1 MNANHPQDSPTPYDV
16 CWAAAN
22 PNGLTTLGANI
33 VMEFPIIDLRDPT
46 IEKVH
51 VRFDMEHDYDGFY
64 AGYARNNI
72 ADNAQLMS
80 RGSNTP
86 TAMGDYQILIPGK
99 GINIDGAT
107 ITGATHGIY
116 LDGDTVATISN
127 TDIVD
132 PLSFGLIMDGANDLI
147 VDGLTVTD
155 SSAGANSNYGL
166 YAPSTSSGTQ
176 EITQNSL
183 VLAPVFT

>member
-64 AGYARNNI
+64 AGY
-72 ADNAQLMS
+72 QETMS
-80 RGSNTP
+80 
-86 TAMGDYQILIPGK
+86 QIMP
-99 GINIDGAT
+99 N
-107 ITGATHGIY
+107 
-116 LDGDTVATISN
+116 
-127 TDIVD
+127 
-132 PLSFGLIMDGANDLI
+132 
-147 VDGLTVTD
+147 
-155 SSAGANSNYGL
+155 
-166 YAPSTSSGTQ
+166 
-176 EITQNSL
+176 
-183 VLAPVFT
+183 